1 MKPVCNSCNK
11 PKATLECGLCQCSLC
26 KYCAQFVEED
36 HFSFL
41 ASIPSYL
48 SHTVYCGPC
57 FDEKIS
63 PELQKYD
70 ALLEQAKQVD
80 VYFSDQ
86 GKETRIIRRLE
97 EPVKI
102 ENCPDRD
109 EALLRLAFFAAQ
121 GNYNSLV
128 DVELTS
134 EKVRNGGYQTLK
146 WRGVGVPVHVNKK
159 RLFR

>member
-1 MKPVCNSCNK
+1 MRV
-11 PKATLECGLCQCSLC
+11 
-26 KYCAQFVEED
+26 
-36 HFSFL
+36 
-41 ASIPSYL
+41 
-48 SHTVYCGPC
+48 
-57 FDEKIS
+57 
-63 PELQKYD
+63 
-70 ALLEQAKQVD
+70 
-80 VYFSDQ
+80 
-86 GKETRIIRRLE
+86 
-97 EPVKI
+97 
-102 ENCPDRD
+102 DRD